1 MKLHA
6 SGEDYLET
14 ILVLQ
19 KKLGMVRS
27 VDVARHMEVS
37 KPSVCH
43 AVATLRD
50 GGFLTMDED
59 HFLHLTDVGREVAE
73 KIYERHCF
81 FTEQLIIAAGVDPKT
96 AEADACRIEHIISDE
111 SLHRRWITVKM
122 FLSIRYYMSL
132 KSEEQEMYMRLTPR
146 EKEMAD
152 MFEQMSKEEQEIMIE
167 LAKRMRTEEPE
178 KLLKEIKQRLN
189 IDDGV

>member
-37 KPSVCH
+37 KPSVCN

-81 FTEQLIIAAGVDPKT
+81 FTEQLIAAGVDPRT
-96 AEADACRIEHIISDE
+96 AEADACRIEHIISD
-111 SLHRRWITVKM
+111 LGYLTVNVAEFIRSTRKRI
-122 FLSIRYYMSL
+122 FLSVVCGGRVKNEGGGCHDYRSG
-132 KSEEQEMYMRLTPR
+132 Q
-146 EKEMAD
+146 
-152 MFEQMSKEEQEIMIE
+152 Q
-167 LAKRMRTEEPE
+167 
-178 KLLKEIKQRLN
+178 LN
-189 IDDGV
+189 R